1 VDAQSLERN
10 ITMNMKKT
18 SLLALALAASLAGTS
33 AMAAED
39 TSTMTV
45 SATLVTACEVSP
57 TSSIAFGNITALLS
71 TGDQSADT
79 AGSFTV
85 ACSNSATPTIYA
97 TGTRSMSNG
106 THSLPFNLSLT
117 AGAAADDLPSILAN
131 AIAITPIT
139 QDGAMQPMTIHG
151 SVAAT
156 DFQDISSGAYTANI
170 TVAVVY

>member
-1 VDAQSLERN
+1 
-10 ITMNMKKT
+10 MNLKNS

-45 SATLVTACEVSP
+45 SATLVSGCEVS
-57 TSSIAFGNITALLS
+57 TSSSIGFGNIVALLS
-71 TGDQSADT
+71 TGDQTADT

-85 ACSNSATPTIYA
+85 ACSASATPTIYA
-97 TGTRSMSNG
+97 TGTRSMANG
-106 THSLPFNLSLT
+106 ANLLPFNLSLT
-117 AGAAADDLPSILAN
+117 ADAAADDLPSVVGSAVALPAF
-131 AIAITPIT
+131 T
-139 QDGAMQPMTIHG
+139 QNGAMQPITIYS

-156 DFQDISSGAYTANI
+156 GFQALPSGNYTANI